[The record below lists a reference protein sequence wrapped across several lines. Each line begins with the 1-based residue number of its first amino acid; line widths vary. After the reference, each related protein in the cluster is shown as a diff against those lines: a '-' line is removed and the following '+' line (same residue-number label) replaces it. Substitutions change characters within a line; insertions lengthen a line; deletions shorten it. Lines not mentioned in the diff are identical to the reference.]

1 MRLQSCKKMVAQLPW
16 LLFLIL
22 LGSSIGYRTIKTSG
36 RISKGLVNFIRSTVE
51 RRLGPISV
59 TQIDAE
65 NTDGEEPIIRQNGT
79 SYSKKEVMLNVAKQP
94 SAAYKVQLPKGMSYP
109 VLTKKEQVV
118 ADRVKQSLEENPNKS
133 DLDLL
138 KEELRK
144 IIEKLE

>member
-1 MRLQSCKKMVAQLPW
+1 MVAQLLW
-16 LLFLIL
+16 LLFFIL
-22 LGSSIGYRTIKTSG
+22 LGSSIGYRTVRTSL
-36 RISKGLVNFIRSTVE
+36 RISKGLVNFTRATVE
-51 RRLGPISV
+51 WHLGPISV
-59 TQIDAE
+59 TKSDAE
-65 NTDGEEPIIRQNGT
+65 NTDGEEPTIKQNGT

>member
-1 MRLQSCKKMVAQLPW
+1 M
-16 LLFLIL
+16 
-22 LGSSIGYRTIKTSG
+22 
-36 RISKGLVNFIRSTVE
+36 RISKGLVNFTRATVE
-51 RRLGPISV
+51 WRLGPISV
-59 TQIDAE
+59 TQSDAE
-65 NTDGEEPIIRQNGT
+65 YTDGEEPIIKQNGT

-109 VLTKKEQVV
+109 VLSKKEQVV

>member
-1 MRLQSCKKMVAQLPW
+1 VRLQSCKKMVAQLPW

-22 LGSSIGYRTIKTSG
+22 LGSSTGYRTIRTSVC
-36 RISKGLVNFIRSTVE
+36 ISEGLVDFKRATVE
-51 RRLGPISV
+51 WRLGPISV
-59 TQIDAE
+59 TQSDAE
-65 NTDGEEPIIRQNGT
+65 NTNGT
-79 SYSKKEVMLNVAKQP
+79 SYSKKEVMLNVAKQS